1 MPSVPAPRLVLSAGE
16 ASGDLLGA
24 DLARA
29 LKAQCPNIELAG
41 VTGPRMR
48 AAGVETWFDIEE
60 LSVMGLSE
68 VIRHL
73 PRLVRLRR
81 ALKARI
87 LGWPATA
94 LVSIDAPDFHFGLDR
109 QLKAQGLPVIHY
121 VSPSVW
127 AWRAGRIK
135 KIARSVD
142 LLLTLFPFEPAL
154 YQAAG
159 LKADFVGH
167 PLADEL
173 RSGPDRA
180 GARAELGLDAAAPVI
195 ALLPGSRDGELAR
208 HLGLLEETA
217 HRLHQ
222 QLPRAQLL
230 LLLTGA
236 RHQRRA
242 AEQWA
247 KSVAALPVQLL
258 SEQTRLGLQAADVAL
273 AASGTVTLEAFLL
286 ECPLVVFYRL
296 APTTYQLARGLRLLR
311 SEHVSLPNI
320 LCRQNLV
327 PERLQHAASAGQ
339 LVDDTLAWLNDA
351 ERVARFRQLARSWR
365 GQLAQDAGTQAAR
378 AILRQLD
385 SPAVRPDE

>member
-1 MPSVPAPRLVLSAGE
+1 MTPKPALRLVLSAGE

-29 LKAQCPNIELAG
+29 LKLQRPDIELAG

-48 AAGVETWFDIEE
+48 AAGVETWFDIDE

-81 ALKARI
+81 ALKART
-87 LGWPATA
+87 LAWPAA
-94 LVSIDAPDFHFGLDR
+94 AMVSIDAPDFHFGLDR
-109 QLKAQGLPVIHY
+109 QLKAQGLPAIHY

-127 AWRAGRIK
+127 AWRAGRIG

-142 LLLTLFPFEPAL
+142 LLLTLFPFEPPL

-159 LKADFVGH
+159 LKAQFVGH

-173 RSGPDRA
+173 QAGPDKT
-180 GARAELGLDAAAPVI
+180 GARAALGLDCSGPVI

-217 HRLHQ
+217 RLLHQ
-222 QLPRAQLL
+222 RLPHAQIL
-230 LLLTGA
+230 LLLTGP
-236 RHQRRA
+236 RHQRMA
-242 AEQWA
+242 AERL
-247 KSVAALPVQLL
+247 SGTSSSLPIHLL
-258 SEQTRLGLQAADVAL
+258 GDQTRLGLQAADVAL

-296 APTTYQLARGLRLLR
+296 APTTYHLARSLRLVR
-311 SEHVSLPNI
+311 SEHVSLPNV
-320 LCRQNLV
+320 LCQRSLV
-327 PERLQHAASAGQ
+327 PERLQQAATPGQ
-339 LVDDTLAWLNDA
+339 LLEDTLGWLNAPDRIKA
-351 ERVARFRQLARSWR
+351 YRQLAGDWR
-365 GQLAQDAGTQAAR
+365 GQLALNAGTQAAK
-378 AILRQLD
+378 AILSQLGTRVD
-385 SPAVRPDE
+385 SDA